1 MKYYF
6 APLEGITNHIF
17 RRTYDKWFGGIDAYY
32 TPFVTT
38 RDGGIMKKKARY
50 RVKRISML
58 KILLARRSSPCP
70 IVIDTKAE
78 PPVPI
83 INPNAPMIMTAGQ
96 MTFSAAKAVV
106 PTKLE
111 TNNPSTTLYILPT
124 SIIRTLGIEDRT
136 SRR

>member
-1 MKYYF
+1 
-6 APLEGITNHIF
+6 
-17 RRTYDKWFGGIDAYY
+17 
-32 TPFVTT
+32 
-38 RDGGIMKKKARY
+38 
-50 RVKRISML
+50 ML

-83 INPNAPMIMTAGQ
+83 IKPNAPMIMTAGQ